1 MLKQKSSSVLQ
12 THVLTLICL
21 INVLQFMLVLR
32 NFPCLHIFH
41 LQNEKQNE
49 KQNVLT
55 PRFFTLVIEYINDKT
70 NSSFIC
76 AIIRQIRVHS
86 AQRCVFSVS
95 FPVDLLLWQ

>member
-49 KQNVLT
+49 KQNVLP

-70 NSSFIC
+70 NYMC
-76 AIIRQIRVHS
+76 
-86 AQRCVFSVS
+86 
-95 FPVDLLLWQ
+95 DY